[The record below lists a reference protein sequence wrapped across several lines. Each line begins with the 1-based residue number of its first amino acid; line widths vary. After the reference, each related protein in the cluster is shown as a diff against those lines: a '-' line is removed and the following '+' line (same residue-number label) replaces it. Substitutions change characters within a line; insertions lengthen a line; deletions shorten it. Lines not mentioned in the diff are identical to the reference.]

1 MWDIIA
7 YAATD
12 VGIPVLGMTE
22 GLSKM
27 IDWEEIEKAEDID
40 ELKEAKLWL
49 FQENIRLQNEWKEL
63 NCARE
68 RFMDEQMRM
77 CRELYVQNQQAI
89 QEQKRLKEESLFFE
103 KKMAILLDGF
113 RQLDEDRRA
122 FESKRK
128 ELEERTSS
136 FQESHS
142 GPMLEESVHL
152 LFRGVNN
159 PLALRK
165 RYKDLVKIFHPDNL
179 FGDEE
184 LAQSIN
190 REYLRRKNREE

>member
-1 MWDIIA
+1 M
-7 YAATD
+7 ATD
-12 VGIPVLGMTE
+12 AEHHASSMTE

-27 IDWEEIEKAEDID
+27 IDWEEIDKAEDID

-49 FQENIRLQNEWKEL
+49 FRENIRLQKEWKEL
-63 NCARE
+63 DCARE
-68 RFMDEQMRM
+68 RFMDEYMRM
-77 CRELYVQNQQAI
+77 SREVYEQNQRAI
-89 QEQKRLKEESLFFE
+89 QEQKRLKEENLFFE
-103 KKMAILLDGF
+103 KKMAILIDGF

-122 FESKRK
+122 FENKRK
-128 ELEERTSS
+128 ELEDRTSHS
-136 FQESHS
+136 QESYG
-142 GPMLEESVHL
+142 GPLLEESVRL
-152 LFRGVNN
+152 LFRGANN

-190 REYLRRKNREE
+190 REYIRRKNKEE

>member
-1 MWDIIA
+1 
-7 YAATD
+7 
-12 VGIPVLGMTE
+12 
-22 GLSKM
+22 M
-27 IDWEEIEKAEDID
+27 IDWEEIDKAEELD

-63 NCARE
+63 DRARE
-68 RFMDEQMRM
+68 RFMDEHMQAT
-77 CRELYVQNQQAI
+77 RELHIQNQRAL
-89 QEQKRLKEESLFFE
+89 QEQKRLREDTLFFE
-103 KKMAILLDGF
+103 KKMAILQDGF

-122 FESKRK
+122 FENKRK
-128 ELEERTSS
+128 ALEERTGCYGESS
-136 FQESHS
+136 DV
-142 GPMLEESVHL
+142 PILEESVRL

-159 PLALRK
+159 PMALHK
-165 RYKDLVKIFHPDNL
+165 RYKDLVKIFHPDNM

>member
-1 MWDIIA
+1 
-7 YAATD
+7 
-12 VGIPVLGMTE
+12 
-22 GLSKM
+22 M
-27 IDWEEIEKAEDID
+27 IDWEEISRIEDIN

-49 FQENIRLQNEWKEL
+49 FQESIRLQNERREL
-63 NCARE
+63 DLERA
-68 RFMDEQMRM
+68 RFMDEHMRL
-77 CRELYVQNQQAI
+77 RKELSDQAQRTQQ
-89 QEQKRLKEESLFFE
+89 EKKRLKEENLFIQ
-103 KKMAILLDGF
+103 KKMDILLDGF

-122 FESKRK
+122 FENRK
-128 ELEERTSS
+128 KVLEEWTNRPEDNYSLP
-136 FQESHS
+136 QV
-142 GPMLEESVHL
+142 EESVRL
-152 LFRGVNN
+152 LFRGANN